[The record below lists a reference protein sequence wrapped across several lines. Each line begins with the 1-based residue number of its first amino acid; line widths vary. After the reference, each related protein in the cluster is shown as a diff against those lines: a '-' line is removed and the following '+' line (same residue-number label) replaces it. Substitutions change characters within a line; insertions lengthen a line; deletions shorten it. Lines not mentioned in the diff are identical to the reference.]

1 MPEVN
6 VAIPSISEA
15 AENAARFLQ
24 EAMAQAVQAISPKD
38 VLPTDLE
45 LARSNVKMLSFV
57 QGVGVHAAF
66 RYVRDFIAR
75 QAVPATA
82 AGSFLDDWLKT
93 FGMRR
98 KDPAAAVGVVTG
110 TGENGR
116 VLALGTALQ
125 DALGRVYTVTA
136 DATVVAGSVSVQL
149 KAKDVGAAGN
159 LPAGSQLQLVTS
171 VPGVDPTFTTA
182 AGLSAGADVE
192 TDEEA
197 SYRLIQRL
205 SNTPMAGSPAD
216 YARWALTVA
225 GITRAWGLRNP
236 AGATS
241 AGVIIMADNNAP
253 YGLPTPAQQSQVYSY
268 ISDPRRGPPDE
279 LFVIIPTAQ
288 VVNVQLRITPNTAA
302 NQAAA
307 RVALKDLFFRQAVPG
322 GELPHSHLTEV
333 ISGVAGEVDHQFVA
347 PALTQGG
354 KFTSTSFAHLL
365 VLGTVTFLP

>member
-6 VAIPSISEA
+6 VAIPSINEA

-24 EAMAQAVQAISPKD
+24 EALAQAVQSADPKQ
-38 VLPTDLE
+38 VLPMDLE
-45 LARSNVKMLSFV
+45 LARSNIKMLSFV
-57 QGVGVHAAF
+57 QGVGLHAAF

-75 QAVPATA
+75 QAVPINAKGT
-82 AGSFLDDWLKT
+82 FLDDWLAT
-93 FGMRR
+93 FKMRR
-98 KDPAAAVGVVTG
+98 KDPAASVGPASG
-110 TGENGR
+110 TGVNGT
-116 VLALGTALQ
+116 VLAQGTTLQ
-125 DALGRVYTVTA
+125 DDLGRLYSLTA
-136 DATVVAGSVSVQL
+136 DATVSAGSLVVSL
-149 KAKDVGAAGN
+149 KAEDVGAAGN

-171 VPGVDPTFTTA
+171 VPGVDSTFIATT
-182 AGLSAGADVE
+182 GLSAGADVE
-192 TDEEA
+192 TDDEA

-205 SNTPMAGSPAD
+205 SNPPMAGAPAD

-236 AGATS
+236 AGPTS

-253 YGLPTPAQQSQVYSY
+253 YGLPTTIQQDQVYSY

-288 VVNVQLRITPNTAA
+288 VVNIQLRVTPNTAA

-307 RVALKDLFFRQAVPG
+307 SLALKDLFFRQAVPG

-333 ISGVAGEVDHQFVA
+333 ISGVSGEVDHQFVA